1 MRGLNPE
8 QNSTFLKIDGFI
20 LKALRAVTYV
30 SMVCLIGI
38 MLVAFFDVVGSKLH
52 TAGLPIKGVPAAN
65 EIIQYLHIPMVYLA
79 AAYVTLDRGHTKI
92 DLLSARFPA
101 VLQKIFNI
109 LGDLLGIG
117 LCGIICWRGWIQM
130 GKYISRHTM
139 SSVSGTKF
147 ALWPFALIMV
157 IGFALLA
164 ISFIW
169 AIVRECVGYHPA
181 LPNETGGQ
189 TPDEIGEGGEG

>member
-1 MRGLNPE
+1 MDPKVND
-8 QNSTFLKIDGFI
+8 TFLKIDGMI
-20 LKALRAVTYV
+20 CKALRAVTYV
-30 SMVCLIGI
+30 SMVCLVGI

-52 TAGLPIKGVPAAN
+52 TVGLPIKGVPAAN

-92 DLLSARFPA
+92 DLLSSKFHKT
-101 VLQKIFNI
+101 VQKIFNI
-109 LGDLLGIG
+109 IGYLLGIG
-117 LCGIICWRGWIQM
+117 LCGIISWRGWIQM

-157 IGFALLA
+157 IGFVLLA
-164 ISFIW
+164 ISFVW
-169 AIVRECVGYHPA
+169 AIVRECAGYHPA

-189 TPDEIGEGGEG
+189 TPGAIEEGGEG